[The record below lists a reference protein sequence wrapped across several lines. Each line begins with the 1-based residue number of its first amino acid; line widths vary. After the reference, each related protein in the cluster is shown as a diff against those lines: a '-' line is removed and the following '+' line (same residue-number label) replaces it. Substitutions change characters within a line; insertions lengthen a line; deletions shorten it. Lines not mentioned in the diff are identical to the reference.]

1 MDIIQ
6 ILSKILQFSKSMQGL
21 KCWRSHNSYFE
32 DDRGNKEKRTVN
44 FTERRKGGDSGKAPR
59 DGHL

>member
-1 MDIIQ
+1 
-6 ILSKILQFSKSMQGL
+6 MQAL
-21 KCWRSHNSYFE
+21 KCWRSYNSYFE

-44 FTERRKGGDSGKAPR
+44 FTDRRKGGDSGKVPR